1 MLRLVSFFLKSDDGM
16 GKATHDVWSNDQAP
30 TINLYSHR
38 KAYKVSEIQCI
49 VQCLFR
55 ELHQGCYWRALTS
68 WSRATRYIADF
79 RLFRRGIYG
88 ALPRTKTLCCWL
100 DHQTTITATQ
110 WDGSTK
116 CQLPIV
122 PYHIRS
128 WIFLLHAINRWMEA
142 GNIELTSSRSSLV
155 HELLCTH
162 LLSLTE

>member
-1 MLRLVSFFLKSDDGM
+1 MHFMLRLVSFFLKSDDGM

-79 RLFRRGIYG
+79 RLFRRSIYG
-88 ALPRTKTLCCWL
+88 ALPRGQDPLL
-100 DHQTTITATQ
+100 MILIGSSDDHE
-110 WDGSTK
+110 TK

-122 PYHIRS
+122 PYHIRN
-128 WIFLLHAINRWMEA
+128 WIFLLHAINRWTEA
-142 GNIELTSSRSSLV
+142 GNIELTSSSRSSLV
-155 HELLCTH
+155 HE
-162 LLSLTE
+162 